1 MSSTQDSTYLED
13 CGDDL
18 PVSNVIREF
27 SFGQFIQLYDPGDA
41 QNPTPTPIVLDDQGS
56 IGRAQAG
63 ANGGTPISLL
73 TTFGSETA
81 FDRSQK
87 TKSLEALLDPQSLRP
102 PEYPRLK
109 VDDVAAVIASGSLTQ
124 GDTSLTI
131 TNLAEVSS
139 ALRVGQSVVA
149 WAARPD
155 KEQSVIGVQLDPEIS
170 EASLGLDEI
179 YALLATGRI
188 GKEELGGT
196 VDIGTETAADL
207 LNGRPAVLL
216 VKQAESS
223 RLVRVSGPH
232 ERPAASSFRFKDIA
246 ALIAHPNVPD
256 RLGGKIPLKLDKDS
270 IRTLH
275 SGGTVEVS
283 AGAYAVTVA
292 VEDIQS
298 TRQAQT
304 VAQRTAAEIRRD
316 ELGGYRVYEPD
327 SQSGGSVLAT
337 LAPQGYQEYPGP
349 VLVAQAAKPDLSDS
363 VQSRLPAKEGVSVAV
378 FVPWTQTW
386 NLEGF
391 SRGALINSLALTPQE
406 EVTIETRSW
415 EYRTRSLEQS
425 SESETEQSF
434 EFNSTAKDSDETVSE
449 LTKQHNFNWQI
460 GGSLDV
466 SYQTGVATIQAS
478 ASATVA
484 DALNIVNVAKNS
496 HQQMREQTTK
506 AGAKVRSRRVTRISE
521 TVETG
526 REERVTRKLRNTNV
540 TRTLTFDFFETLAK
554 YNVALKF
561 RPERLCL
568 VAFVINPEK
577 RETFTE
583 DFVRQNETSLK
594 NALLEPAV
602 FDGFAGLRMLAAY
615 SAAKQHLSE
624 ADKFQKISESATDK
638 NLPADTTGQGASDPP
653 WQPQELAVL
662 ALLKQIKSALS
673 TVSASPNMDDAL
685 NQIDSAQYHQG
696 DPLSE
701 LQRKR
706 GQYWLFI
713 QYCSNKFPQILDGL
727 NALNQKADAALKVE
741 DAQTLA
747 SVLPDVNATR
757 NLVNLNDMSN
767 QEKEQA
773 GISSA
778 ILSALRR
785 LQRPAWD
792 FGYFSDRMKEESL
805 YTAND
810 SGLGGLCQKLVE
822 ALHAL
827 DAKRAEG
834 DTRQDKDLAIKEAEK
849 GQEKSSIADKL
860 TMAFP
865 ILELANATER
875 ASALLAH
882 LDAHPQHY
890 SYALFQGLGPAE
902 QVARLLQASGNRL
915 KVGMFEPRVVA
926 MNGHYLAVPLT
937 PLTTAGLSTFVNTLK
952 QALSTAFADIE
963 NTPDTVIL
971 PTPGVNVSSR
981 LGPCSTAEE
990 SIEAQQRLELERLR
1004 AANAKLAVE
1013 TEILTAE
1020 AKRRAQLI
1028 AKGDLLPF
1036 S

>member
-1 MSSTQDSTYLED
+1 MSSAPGSTYLED

-27 SFGQFIQLYDPGDA
+27 NFGQFIQLFDPGDA
-41 QNPTPTPIVLDDQGS
+41 QDPTPTPIVLDDQGS
-56 IGRAQAG
+56 IARAQTG
-63 ANGGTPISLL
+63 ANGTPITLL
-73 TTFGSETA
+73 TTLGSETA

-87 TKSLEALLDPQSLRP
+87 TKSLQALLDPQSTRP
-102 PEYPRLK
+102 PSYPRLIIS
-109 VDDVAAVIASGSLTQ
+109 DVEAMIATGTVTQ
-124 GDTSLTI
+124 GGRPMSIRNLT
-131 TNLAEVSS
+131 EVAS
-139 ALRVGQSVVA
+139 ALRSGRNVVA
-149 WAARPD
+149 WTERPG
-155 KEQSVIGVQLDPEIS
+155 KAQSVAGIQLEPEIS
-170 EASLGLDEI
+170 EISMGLDEI
-179 YALLATGRI
+179 YDLLATGRM
-188 GKEELGGT
+188 GKQG
-196 VDIGTETAADL
+196 TAAIGAEMIGDL
-207 LNGRPAVLL
+207 LQGRPTVLV
-216 VKQAESS
+216 VKEAEAS
-223 RLVRVSGPH
+223 RLVRINGTP
-232 ERPAASSFRFKDIA
+232 ERPAASSFRVTDIA
-246 ALIAHPNVPD
+246 ALLARPSIPD
-256 RLGGKIPLKLDKDS
+256 RLGGRIPLKLDKDN

-283 AGAYAVTVA
+283 AGAYAVTLA

-298 TRQAQT
+298 TSHAQT
-304 VAQRTAAEIRRD
+304 VESWREQEMP
-316 ELGGYRVYEPD
+316 GYSIKEPD
-327 SQSGGSVLAT
+327 KQNGSTT
-337 LAPQGYQEYPGP
+337 LIPLMPQIYQEYTGP
-349 VLVAQAAKPDLSDS
+349 NLANVAKPDLADN

-386 NLEGF
+386 MLDGF

-434 EFNSTAKDSDETVSE
+434 EFNSTVKDSDETVSE
-449 LTKQHNFNWQI
+449 LTKQHNFNWQV

-478 ASATVA
+478 ANASVA
-484 DALNIVNVAKNS
+484 DAVNIVNVAKNS

-506 AGAKVRSRRVTRISE
+506 AGAKVRSKRVTRISE

-554 YNVALKF
+554 YSVTLKF

-568 VAFVINPEK
+568 VAFVMNPEK

-583 DFVRQNETSLK
+583 DFVRQNETSLR

-602 FDGFAGLRMLAAY
+602 LDGFAGLRMLAAY

-624 ADKFQKISESATDK
+624 ADKFEKISESATGM
-638 NLPADTTGQGASDPP
+638 NAPASNTGQAAADPP
-653 WQPQELAVL
+653 WKPQELSVL
-662 ALLKQIKSALS
+662 TLLKQIKAALNAIA
-673 TVSASPNMDDAL
+673 ASPDMDDAL
-685 NQIDSAQYHQG
+685 DQIDDAQYHQG
-696 DPLSE
+696 APLSE
-701 LQRKR
+701 QQRKR

-727 NALNQKADAALKVE
+727 NGLNKKSDLSLTVE
-741 DAQTLA
+741 DAQALA
-747 SVLPDVNATR
+747 SVLPDANATR

-778 ILSALRR
+778 ILAALRR

-792 FGYFSDRMKEESL
+792 YGYFSDRMKEESL

-810 SGLGGLCQKLVE
+810 AGLGGLCQKLVE

-834 DTRQDKDLAIKEAEK
+834 DIRQDKDLAIKEAEK
-849 GQEKSSIADKL
+849 GQDKASIADKL
-860 TMAFP
+860 SMAFP
-865 ILELANATER
+865 LLELANATER
-875 ASALLAH
+875 GSALLAH
-882 LDAHPQHY
+882 LNAHPQHY
-890 SYALFQGLGPAE
+890 SYALFQGLGPSE

-937 PLTTAGLSTFVNTLK
+937 PLATAGLSTFVSTLK
-952 QALSTAFADIE
+952 GALTTAFTGIADE
-963 NTPDTVIL
+963 ADAVIL

-981 LGPCSTAEE
+981 LGPCSTAED
-990 SIEAQQRLELERLR
+990 SIEAQQRLELEKLR
-1004 AANAKLAVE
+1004 AINAKLAAE
-1013 TEILTAE
+1013 TELLTVE
-1020 AKRRAQLI
+1020 VKRRAELLANGQLV
-1028 AKGDLLPF
+1028 PF